1 MPEGLKPCPACG
13 GKAERIALGHRIWIE
28 CKACECRGPTQS
40 ALTGK
45 AEELW
50 NSLPREHPTAA
61 FLSGLSLGAALTGA
75 RAVRSAALAKATRDM
90 RDRQRAYFKHRGD
103 VLLAEAKAAEADV
116 DRLLAEIF
124 PAPKQGQLF

>member
-1 MPEGLKPCPACG
+1 MSEELKPCPACG
-13 GKAERIALGHRIWIE
+13 GKAERIALGYRIWIE
-28 CKACECRGPTQS
+28 CKDCECSGPTES
-40 ALTGK
+40 ALRGK

-50 NSLPREHPTAA
+50 NALPREHPTAA

-75 RAVRSAALAKATRDM
+75 RATRGAALAKATRDM
-90 RDRQRAYFKHRGD
+90 RDRQRAYFKLRGD
-103 VLLAEAKAAEADV
+103 MLLAEAKQAEADV